1 MKILVVEDEAK
12 LARLLVRGLTEAG
25 HQVDACDKGED
36 AFLQAQVVAYDTV
49 ILDWSLPDS
58 DGISILRRWRERGVS
73 SPVLMLTARGTV
85 GERVTGLRAG
95 ADDYLPK
102 PFDFTELLARLEALH
117 RRGSGQAP
125 ARQVG
130 LLRIDGGRRVLSRLD
145 REESLTGREFA
156 LFMELS
162 GHAGEVLTRSE
173 LLGAVWGSTFDGTP
187 NVVDVYIGYLRVKL
201 QKLGAD
207 EVVIEAI
214 RGVGF
219 RLVAQPGRS
228 P

>member
-1 MKILVVEDEAK
+1 MKILIVEDEAK

-25 HQVDACDKGED
+25 HMVDACDKGED
-36 AFLQAQVVAYDTV
+36 AFLQAQLIVYDVVV
-49 ILDWSLPDS
+49 LDWSLPDS
-58 DGISILRRWRERGVS
+58 DGISILRRWRERGVN

-102 PFDFTELLARLEALH
+102 PFDFTELLARLEVLH
-117 RRGSGQAP
+117 RRGGGPAQ
-125 ARQVG
+125 ARQIGSV
-130 LLRIDGGRRVLSRLD
+130 RIDSGRRVLSRHD

-156 LFMELS
+156 LFMELGS
-162 GHAGEVLTRSE
+162 RAGEVLTRSE
-173 LLGAVWGSTFDGTP
+173 LLNAVWGATFDGTP

-201 QKLGAD
+201 QKLEAD
-207 EVVIEAI
+207 DVVIASV

-219 RLVAQPGRS
+219 RLVVAVGRAL
-228 P
+228 